1 MESSKKQYVAVVV
14 LLSIIVGS
22 VFMWISINSVFKD
35 DAILNDS
42 KYYDSITTT
51 YDENSSYEG
60 VNLLADRVEK
70 SVYLISN
77 NGEVRHSWDVNEPF
91 KDIRRFNYPLILNGG
106 DLIYINYEGNVI
118 RYSNNSTIKW
128 QNNEIGHH
136 DIDYYNG
143 TLMAFQRQNI
153 YSEDLSQR
161 IQDDVIRQL
170 NPNTGEFTGKS
181 VSLYNVMRNNENI
194 DISKL
199 YNENLLQG
207 REVENGTIKS
217 GQYRASNNSIKLFHV
232 NSISVLREDYGGE
245 FEKGNMLL
253 SLRNID
259 KVVLLDWENEEI
271 VWSSEIDLDR
281 QHHPTMTSDGNILIF
296 DNGWE
301 TRNYSRAVEITRN
314 NEIVWEY
321 TDDKFH
327 TDYMGSAQELPNG
340 NILITSSGQ
349 ERSFEVDREKNV
361 VWELDVGDQEIYAPR
376 GHGGIFRLTRFD
388 SECVDNV
395 FNGNVTHSRLC
406 N

>member
-1 MESSKKQYVAVVV
+1 MNTSKKQYIAIVL

-22 VFMWISINSVFKD
+22 VFMWISVNGIFKD
-35 DAILNDS
+35 DTRINDS

-51 YDENSSYEG
+51 YDENSSYDG
-60 VNLLADRVEK
+60 INFFADRIEK
-70 SVYLISN
+70 SVYLTSN
-77 NGEVRHSWDVNEPF
+77 SGDVKHSWNVNEPF
-91 KDIRRFNYPLILNGG
+91 EEIRRFNYPLILNGG
-106 DLIYINYEGNVI
+106 DLIYINYKGNII
-118 RYSNNSTIKW
+118 RYNNNSTIQW
-128 QNNEIGHH
+128 ENNEIGHH
-136 DIDYYNG
+136 DVDYYNN
-143 TLMAFQRQNI
+143 TLMAFQRQNM
-153 YSEDLSQR
+153 YSEELDQL
-161 IQDDVIRQL
+161 IQDDVIKQL
-170 NPNTGEFTGKS
+170 DPETGEFTGKS
-181 VSLYNVMRNNENI
+181 VSLHNILRDNE
-194 DISKL
+194 DINLSKL

-207 REVENGTIKS
+207 REITNGTIKS
-217 GQYRASNNSIKLFHV
+217 GQYRASNDSIKLFHV

-271 VWSSEIDLDR
+271 VWVSEIDLDR

-301 TRNYSRAVEITRN
+301 TRNYSRAIEITRD

-321 TDDKFH
+321 TNDKFH

-349 ERSFEVDREKNV
+349 DWSFEVDREKNV
-361 VWELDVGDQEIYAPR
+361 VWELNVSDQEIYDPR

-388 SECVDNV
+388 SDCIDNV
-395 FNGNVTHSRLC
+395 FYGNVTHSRLC